1 MDLDLVKIVG
11 ITNEALYSY
20 LKRHSNRDNVV
31 VVDLE
36 DMSKLFSMKPEH
48 IGSCI
53 SELSFLGFFRKIGK
67 NTYLMFDKIK
77 EKNLSLGEFIDG
89 SFVISGR
96 EN

>member
-36 DMSKLFSMKPEH
+36 GMSKLFSMKPEH
-48 IGSCI
+48 NVSSVPVFI
-53 SELSFLGFFRKIGK
+53 
-67 NTYLMFDKIK
+67 TYLIITPNPK
-77 EKNLSLGEFIDG
+77 
-89 SFVISGR
+89 VI
-96 EN
+96 NI